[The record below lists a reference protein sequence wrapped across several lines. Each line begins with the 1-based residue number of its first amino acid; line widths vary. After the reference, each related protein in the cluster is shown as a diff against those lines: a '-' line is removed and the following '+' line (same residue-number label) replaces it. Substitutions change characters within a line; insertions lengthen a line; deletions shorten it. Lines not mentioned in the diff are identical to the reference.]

1 MAVRKVPTPK
11 YDYEVNRIMKV
22 YQKARQE
29 ILAELLRLVSADMT
43 DNAVRSSLEA
53 SLIRQI
59 DYILQKSNTEIQRT
73 IEELILE
80 SFRNGQGGLLYAVGE
95 YESLA
100 HATQGVAFS
109 MLAKQTVDAMVADTF
124 TDLLTATEH
133 TSKRLK
139 RIVRQTVA
147 EQMRIGII
155 KQSGRRLMS
164 KAITD
169 QLTKQGFTKKI
180 DDDGFVGII
189 DRSGRKWKLDTYSR
203 MVVRTKLTQAH
214 SEGMKTQGIESNIDL
229 AVISSHGAK
238 DSCAKYE
245 GLVVSMNGL
254 TAGYKTVEELRKSN
268 KIFHPN
274 CEHTFYPIRNLDV
287 LSDKE
292 REIHERKSKNIKN
305 I

>member
-11 YDYEVNRIMKV
+11 YDHDVNKIMKV
-22 YQKARQE
+22 YQRARQE
-29 ILAELLRLVSADMT
+29 ILAELLRLVDADLT
-43 DNAVRSSLEA
+43 DNMTRISMESSLV
-53 SLIRQI
+53 RQI

-73 IEELILE
+73 VEEMILE

-95 YESLA
+95 YDSLA

-124 TDLLTATEH
+124 TDLLTATDH
-133 TSKRLK
+133 TSKKLK

-147 EQMRIGII
+147 EQMRLGII

-164 KAITD
+164 KSITD
-169 QLTKQGFTKKI
+169 ELTRKGFTKKI
-180 DDDGFVGII
+180 DEDGFVGII
-189 DRSGRKWKLDTYSR
+189 DRKGRKWKLDTYSK

-214 SEGMKTQGIESNIDL
+214 SEGMKIQGIESNIDL
-229 AVISSHGAK
+229 AVISTHGAK
-238 DSCAKYE
+238 DACSKFE
-245 GLVVSMNGL
+245 GMVVSMNGL
-254 TAGYKTVEELRKSN
+254 TAGYPTVEELRKSN

-292 REIHERKSKNIKN
+292 REINKEKSKNIKN

>member
-22 YQKARQE
+22 YQQARQA
-29 ILAELLRLVSADMT
+29 ILTELLRLVDADLN
-43 DNAVRSSLEA
+43 DNATRISLEL
-53 SLIRQI
+53 SLLRQI
-59 DYILQKSNTEIQRT
+59 DYILGQANKEIQRT
-73 IEELILE
+73 VEELILE
-80 SFRNGQGGLLYAVGE
+80 SFRNGQGRLLYAVGE
-95 YESLA
+95 YSSLT
-100 HATQGVAFS
+100 HATEGVAFS

-133 TSKRLK
+133 TSKKLK

-147 EQMRIGII
+147 EQMRLGII
-155 KQSGRRLMS
+155 QQGGRRFMS
-164 KAITD
+164 KAITEK
-169 QLTKQGFTKKI
+169 LTKQGFTKRI
-180 DDDGFVGII
+180 DDEGFVGII
-189 DRSGRKWKLDTYSR
+189 DKAGRKWKLDTYTK

-254 TAGYKTVEELRKSN
+254 TKGYTTIEELRKSN

-274 CEHTFYPIRNLDV
+274 CEHTFYPIRSLDV
-287 LSDKE
+287 LSPKE
-292 REIHERKSKNIKN
+292 REIHKSKTNNI
-305 I
+305 

>member
-22 YQKARQE
+22 YQQARQA
-29 ILAELLRLVSADMT
+29 ILTELLRLVDADLN
-43 DNAVRSSLEA
+43 DNATRISLEL
-53 SLIRQI
+53 SLLRQI
-59 DYILQKSNTEIQRT
+59 DYILGQANKEIQRT
-73 IEELILE
+73 VEELILE
-80 SFRNGQGGLLYAVGE
+80 SFRNGQGRLLYAVGE
-95 YESLA
+95 YSSLT
-100 HATQGVAFS
+100 HATEGVAFS

-133 TSKRLK
+133 TSKKLK

-147 EQMRIGII
+147 EQMRLGII
-155 KQSGRRLMS
+155 QQGGRRFMS
-164 KAITD
+164 KAITEK
-169 QLTKQGFTKKI
+169 LTKQGFTKRI
-180 DDDGFVGII
+180 DDEGFVGII
-189 DRSGRKWKLDTYSR
+189 DKAGRKWKLDTYTK

-245 GLVVSMNGL
+245 GLVVSLNGL
-254 TAGYKTVEELRKSN
+254 TKGYTTVEELRKSN

-274 CEHTFYPIRNLDV
+274 CEHTFYPIRSLDV
-287 LSDKE
+287 LSPKE
-292 REIHERKSKNIKN
+292 REIHKSKTNNI
-305 I
+305 

>member
-11 YDYEVNRIMKV
+11 YDYEINRIMKV
-22 YQKARQE
+22 YQTARQE

-43 DNAVRSSLEA
+43 DTAVRTSLEA

-73 IEELILE
+73 VEELILE

-95 YESLA
+95 YSSLS

-124 TDLLTATEH
+124 ADLLTATEH
-133 TSKRLK
+133 TSKKLK

-238 DSCAKYE
+238 DSCANYE

>member
-22 YQKARQE
+22 YQNARQE

-43 DNAVRSSLEA
+43 DNAVRTSLEA

-73 IEELILE
+73 VEELILE

-95 YESLA
+95 YESLT

-169 QLTKQGFTKKI
+169 QLTKQGFSKKI

-189 DRSGRKWKLDTYSR
+189 DRKGRKWKLDTYSR

-214 SEGMKTQGIESNIDL
+214 SEGMKVQGIESNIDL

-254 TAGYKTVEELRKSN
+254 TKGYKTVEELRKSN

-292 REIHERKSKNIKN
+292 REIHGRKSKNIKN

>member
-22 YQKARQE
+22 YQQARQA
-29 ILAELLRLVSADMT
+29 ILTELLRFVDADLN
-43 DNAVRSSLEA
+43 DNATRISLEL
-53 SLIRQI
+53 SLLRQI
-59 DYILQKSNTEIQRT
+59 DYILGQANKEIQRT
-73 IEELILE
+73 VEELILE
-80 SFRNGQGGLLYAVGE
+80 SFRNGQGRLLYAVGE
-95 YESLA
+95 YSSLT
-100 HATQGVAFS
+100 HATEGVAFS

-133 TSKRLK
+133 TSKKLK

-147 EQMRIGII
+147 EQMRLGII
-155 KQSGRRLMS
+155 QQGGRRFMS
-164 KAITD
+164 KAITEK
-169 QLTKQGFTKKI
+169 LTKQGFTKRI
-180 DDDGFVGII
+180 DDEGFVGII
-189 DRSGRKWKLDTYSR
+189 DKAGRKWKLDTYTK

-254 TAGYKTVEELRKSN
+254 TKGYTTVEELRKSN

-274 CEHTFYPIRNLDV
+274 CEHTFYPIRSLDV
-287 LSDKE
+287 LSPKE
-292 REIHERKSKNIKN
+292 REIHKSKTNNI
-305 I
+305 

>member
-11 YDYEVNRIMKV
+11 YDYEINRIMRT
-22 YQKARQE
+22 YQNARQT
-29 ILAELLRLVSADMT
+29 ILTELLRLVEADLTDSAT
-43 DNAVRSSLEA
+43 RVSLEL
-53 SLIRQI
+53 SLLRQI
-59 DYILQKSNTEIQRT
+59 DFILGQANQEIQRT
-73 IEELILE
+73 VEELILE

-95 YESLA
+95 YNSLA
-100 HATQGVAFS
+100 QATEGVAFS
-109 MLAKQTVDAMVADTF
+109 MLAKSTVDSMIADTF
-124 TDLLTATEH
+124 TDLLTASEH
-133 TSKRLK
+133 TSKKLK

-147 EQMRIGII
+147 EQMRLGII
-155 KQSGRRLMS
+155 QQGGRRFMS
-164 KAITD
+164 KAITEK
-169 QLTKQGFTKKI
+169 LTKQGFSKRI
-180 DDDGFVGII
+180 DDEGFVGII
-189 DRSGRKWKLDTYSR
+189 DKAGRKWKLDTYTK

-229 AVISSHGAK
+229 AIISSHGAK

-254 TAGYKTVEELRKSN
+254 TKGYKTVEELRKSN

-292 REIHERKSKNIKN
+292 RAIHEKKSKNI
-305 I
+305 

>member
-22 YQKARQE
+22 YQQARQA
-29 ILAELLRLVSADMT
+29 ILTELLRLVDADLN
-43 DNAVRSSLEA
+43 DNATRISLEL
-53 SLIRQI
+53 SLLRQI
-59 DYILQKSNTEIQRT
+59 DYILGQANKEIQRT
-73 IEELILE
+73 VEELILE
-80 SFRNGQGGLLYAVGE
+80 SFRNGQGRLLYAVGE
-95 YESLA
+95 YSSLT
-100 HATQGVAFS
+100 HATEGVAFS

-133 TSKRLK
+133 TSKKLK

-147 EQMRIGII
+147 EQMRLGII
-155 KQSGRRLMS
+155 QQGGRRFMS
-164 KAITD
+164 KAITEK
-169 QLTKQGFTKKI
+169 LTKQGFTKRI
-180 DDDGFVGII
+180 DDEGFVGII
-189 DRSGRKWKLDTYSR
+189 DKAGRKWKLDTYTK

-229 AVISSHGAK
+229 AVISSHSAK

-254 TAGYKTVEELRKSN
+254 TKGYTTVEELRKSN

-274 CEHTFYPIRNLDV
+274 CEHTFYPIRSLDV
-287 LSDKE
+287 LSPKE
-292 REIHERKSKNIKN
+292 REIHKSKTNNI
-305 I
+305 

>member
-22 YQKARQE
+22 YQQARQA
-29 ILAELLRLVSADMT
+29 ILTELLRLVDADLN
-43 DNAVRSSLEA
+43 DNATRISLEL
-53 SLIRQI
+53 SLLRQI
-59 DYILQKSNTEIQRT
+59 DYILGQANKEIQRT
-73 IEELILE
+73 VEELILE
-80 SFRNGQGGLLYAVGE
+80 SFRNGQGRLLYAVGE
-95 YESLA
+95 YSSLT
-100 HATQGVAFS
+100 HATEGVAFS

-133 TSKRLK
+133 TSKKLK

-147 EQMRIGII
+147 EQMRLGII
-155 KQSGRRLMS
+155 QQGGRRFMS
-164 KAITD
+164 KAITEK
-169 QLTKQGFTKKI
+169 LTKQGFTKRI
-180 DDDGFVGII
+180 DDEGFVGII
-189 DRSGRKWKLDTYSR
+189 DKAGRKWKLDTYTK

-254 TAGYKTVEELRKSN
+254 TKGYTTVEELRKSN

-274 CEHTFYPIRNLDV
+274 CEHTFYPIRSLDV
-287 LSDKE
+287 LSPKE
-292 REIHERKSKNIKN
+292 REIHKSKTNNI
-305 I
+305 